1 MRAVHLNLVRDS
13 ERRTGAQLLDA
24 WPTLASVATAVK
36 GAGAEVAVVQ
46 SSHKDETYER
56 DGISYHFVT
65 EPWFGVL
72 ASGCSPNRI
81 VPVIKALDP
90 DVIHVNGLG
99 FPFHTRAVC
108 TLDLPV
114 VAQDHANHPRRLTRQ
129 LRRWGLA
136 NLSGVTFTAS
146 EQAVPFFEDGSL
158 KPRLPVFAI
167 PESSTHFGEGDSEQA
182 RRVTG
187 LHGSPA
193 VLWVGHLDENK
204 DPITILEAFCLALP
218 RLPNAHLW
226 YCYRNAP
233 MLDRV
238 RALLVREPRVSAQV
252 HFLGAVPHAHVE
264 LLCRAA
270 DFFVLASKRESCGYA
285 LLEAIACGA
294 TPIVSDI
301 PAFRAITANGTI
313 GALCKPGDARAFA
326 EALVSLS
333 ESLNRDLRTK
343 AVFHFKSELSFP
355 ILGRKLVAAYQTLI
369 DQHANPK
376 RNALQ

>member
-1 MRAVHLNLVRDS
+1 MRAAHLNLVRDS

-24 WPTLASVATAVK
+24 WPTLASVASAVK
-36 GAGAEVAVVQ
+36 GAGTEVVVVQ
-46 SSHKDETYER
+46 SSHQDETYQR
-56 DGISYHFVT
+56 DGISYHFVA

-72 ASGCSPNRI
+72 ASGYSPSRI
-81 VPVIKALDP
+81 VRAVRALNP
-90 DVIHVNGLG
+90 DVIHVNGLN

-114 VAQDHANHPRRLTRQ
+114 LAQDHANCPGGLMRP

-136 NLSGVTFTAS
+136 NLSGVTFTSS
-146 EQAVPFFEDGSL
+146 EQAVPFVEDGSL
-158 KPRLPVFAI
+158 EPELPVFAI
-167 PESSTHFGEGDSEQA
+167 PESSTHFGEGDREQA
-182 RRVTG
+182 RIAAG

-204 DPITILEAFCLALP
+204 DPITILEAFCLTLP

-226 YCYRNAP
+226 YCYQNA
-233 MLDRV
+233 
-238 RALLVREPRVSAQV
+238 ALLGRLCTRLDAQPELSARV
-252 HFLGAVPHAHVE
+252 HLLGAVPHAHVE

-270 DFFVLASKRESCGYA
+270 DFFVLGSKREGCSYA

-313 GALCKPGDARAFA
+313 GALCKPGDARDFA

-333 ESLNRDLRTK
+333 EFPGRDLRSK
-343 AVFHFKSELSFP
+343 ALLHFKSELSFP
-355 ILGRKLVAAYQTLI
+355 VLGRKLVAAYQMLI
-369 DQHANPK
+369 DQNAE
-376 RNALQ
+376 RTALQ